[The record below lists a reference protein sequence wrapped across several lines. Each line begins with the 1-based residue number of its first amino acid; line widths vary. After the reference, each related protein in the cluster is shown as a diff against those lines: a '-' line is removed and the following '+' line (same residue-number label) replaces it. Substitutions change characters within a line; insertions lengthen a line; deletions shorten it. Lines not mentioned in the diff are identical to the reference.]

1 MRVDLKDLND
11 LVKDLYIHPKSIVSH
26 VLFITMCVLWV
37 VQMINKRDKVSQVA
51 STDEINEAISK
62 AFQEGAEL

>member
-26 VLFITMCVLWV
+26 ILFITMCVLWV
-37 VQMINKRDKVSQVA
+37 VQMINKKKKHSFA
-51 STDEINEAISK
+51 DEM
-62 AFQEGAEL
+62 QESMNDTFEGVEL

>member
-1 MRVDLKDLND
+1 MRVDLKDLNN

-37 VQMINKRDKVSQVA
+37 VQMINKRDKISKVA
-51 STDEINEAISK
+51 STDEIKQTITD
-62 AFQEGAEL
+62 AFEGVEL

>member
-1 MRVDLKDLND
+1 MRVDLKDLNN

-37 VQMINKRDKVSQVA
+37 VQMINKRDKISKVA
-51 STDEINEAISK
+51 STDEIKQTITD
-62 AFQEGAEL
+62 AFEGVDL

>member
-1 MRVDLKDLND
+1 MRVDLKDLNN

-37 VQMINKRDKVSQVA
+37 VQMINK
-51 STDEINEAISK
+51 
-62 AFQEGAEL
+62 

>member
-1 MRVDLKDLND
+1 M
-11 LVKDLYIHPKSIVSH
+11 KDLYIHPKSVVSH

-51 STDEINEAISK
+51 STDEIGEAISK

>member
-37 VQMINKRDKVSQVA
+37 VQMINKRKKSSLA
-51 STDEINEAISK
+51 DEMQQSMSD
-62 AFQEGAEL
+62 AFEGVEL